1 MKSHEARDFAWVRE
15 QIGRN
20 EEEIAPPPSVAT
32 VADLIVWLK
41 QRGDNYAAAF
51 ADAASIRAAL
61 DRRHV
66 NRRPRSP
73 ARRKSPSFHRWTG
86 G

>member
-1 MKSHEARDFAWVRE
+1 MKARYFAWVRE

-41 QRGDNYAAAF
+41 QRGENYAAAF

-66 NRRPRSP
+66 KPEASLAGATEVAFFP
-73 ARRKSPSFHRWTG
+73 PMTG

>member
-1 MKSHEARDFAWVRE
+1 MKVRYFAWVRE
-15 QIGRN
+15 QIGHS

-32 VADLIVWLK
+32 VAELITWLK
-41 QRGDNYAAAF
+41 QRGENYAAAF

-66 NRRPRSP
+66 QPEASLAGATEVAFFP
-73 ARRKSPSFHRWTG
+73 PMTG

>member
-1 MKSHEARDFAWVRE
+1 MKARYFAWVRE
-15 QIGRN
+15 QIGRS

-32 VADLIVWLK
+32 VAELITWLK
-41 QRGDNYAAAF
+41 QRGENYAAAF

-66 NRRPRSP
+66 KPEASLAGATEVAFFP
-73 ARRKSPSFHRWTG
+73 PMTG